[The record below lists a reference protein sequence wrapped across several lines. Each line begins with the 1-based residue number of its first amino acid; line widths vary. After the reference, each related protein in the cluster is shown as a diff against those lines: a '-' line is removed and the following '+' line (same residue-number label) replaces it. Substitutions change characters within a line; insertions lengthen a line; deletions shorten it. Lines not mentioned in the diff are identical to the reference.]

1 MIAYLGCSAACGAY
15 LQEPYSESELR
26 LIYSFDVDKDLERLS
41 RRVALRDNC
50 LRTLRLATKLLQI
63 CARHHLT
70 VRETATIAVR
80 DDFDI
85 PSPLEHLVSCWWCG
99 YCSSC
104 GGRIVER
111 IRLYAASTTPSMFIH
126 LMGATSSQGLL

>member
-1 MIAYLGCSAACGAY
+1 MFAYAAVVLVGWSKALSAVMHLLAVDKDDCV
-15 LQEPYSESELR
+15 LRLWRCVRCFSKEPYSESELR

-85 PSPLEHLVSCWWCG
+85 PSPLEHLVSF
-99 YCSSC
+99 SS
-104 GGRIVER
+104 
-111 IRLYAASTTPSMFIH
+111 H
-126 LMGATSSQGLL
+126 